1 MWLASTCRCI
11 GGAQTLAEVSQNF
24 CARNPD
30 QPDDNLSCPS
40 VGTGGVACLPRTAL
54 CNGVNDCED
63 GADEGDPELLAG
75 LNCKYYILHTTGY
88 LPVARIEAIS
98 YSNRMKYS

>member
-1 MWLASTCRCI
+1 MAGKHKLHMLLLLLSLLGI
-11 GGAQTLAEVSQNF
+11 GGAQTFAEVSQNF

-63 GADEGDPELLAG
+63 GADEGDPALLAG
-75 LNCKYYILHTTGY
+75 LNCK
-88 LPVARIEAIS
+88 
-98 YSNRMKYS
+98 